1 MLRNTESS
9 KTAAKKSD
17 KQVHEFKIAGVPYR
31 LKSSH
36 DEETVHQ
43 LIELVQSKVED
54 ALKLTKNGSFQNAAV
69 LAAMNL
75 AEELLL
81 LKKKAHRELSR
92 LEEKAQ
98 LLVEQIDQANQS
110 NINRSS
116 KSGH

>member
-36 DEETVHQ
+36 DEETVNQ
-43 LIELVQSKVED
+43 LIQLVQSKVED

-98 LLVEQIDQANQS
+98 LLVEQIDQTNQS
-110 NINRSS
+110 NLNRQS